1 MWRESYHTT
10 HRIFTRKRLADSG
23 KVAVALRESS
33 PALAADDS
41 IACWRSGVNALLKFA
56 GFACLALVMCA
67 CGFLTEVQAGT
78 LGPQEKQ
85 DKKKEKEPGI
95 QDWKPAVFPAD
106 AIAYGEALHKAAPPG
121 IKAWC
126 EEFAR
131 KEMPHRRI
139 DPRETMAVVD
149 KQFPKNSNEARDAA
163 IYLIDYLSY
172 LDEDSNQRR
181 LAGEI
186 RRLDD
191 EAKGVAL
198 NMQAI
203 AEQENNRV
211 AHGRTVGQEEMLRND
226 AKLREMDQQIK
237 EIGERRRERVKGLTT
252 ARKRADGYLKV
263 LDVTHKR
270 MNGIEPSVL
279 REFQ

>member
-1 MWRESYHTT
+1 MLLGITT
-10 HRIFTRKRLADSG
+10 AVEGVMFIRSACRTLPGFILLCVCCLIVGSQPVLAQ
-23 KVAVALRESS
+23 
-33 PALAADDS
+33 
-41 IACWRSGVNALLKFA
+41 N
-56 GFACLALVMCA
+56 
-67 CGFLTEVQAGT
+67 
-78 LGPQEKQ
+78 EK
-85 DKKKEKEPGI
+85 KGAPE
-95 QDWKPAVFPAD
+95 WKSAILPAD
-106 AIAYGEALHKAAPPG
+106 ALAYGAALNDHAPPKL
-121 IKAWC
+121 KAWC

-131 KEMPHRRI
+131 KEMPKRRI

-149 KQFPKNSNEARDAA
+149 KQFPKNSNEARDGT

-181 LAGEI
+181 LAGEV
-186 RRLDD
+186 RRMDD
-191 EAKGVAL
+191 EAKDIAL

-211 AHGRTVGQEEMLRND
+211 AHGRTVGQEEMVRND

-252 ARKRADGYLKV
+252 ACKRADGYLKV